1 MNTRYAI
8 ALNGAG
14 LQDLDARI
22 LVTDIQESAP
32 RVQRTTVANARY
44 DGLRLI
50 RESRQSLSVTV
61 TFLLREYD
69 TARRKALCA
78 DVCVWAASGGWLT
91 ISDRPGQRLRVHA
104 DVLPAVT
111 SALRWTDPLTLTLI
125 ALEQPYWQD
134 EYPTSLHQDIPAETL
149 TTLSLLPPGNA
160 PHCPLTC
167 TLVNHGTTAAT
178 ALTLNAGD
186 TLFRLSDP
194 ALIPA
199 GGTLII
205 DYDEQG
211 LLRIRSGSTS
221 MLHARSAD
229 SSDDLLLIPSQV
241 NSVSILCDQPLTAS
255 LHARGMYL

>member
-8 ALNGAG
+8 ALNGVG

-50 RESRQSLSVTV
+50 RQSRQSLSVTV

-69 TARRKALCA
+69 TARRKALCS
-78 DVCVWAASGGWLT
+78 DVCAWAASGGWLT
-91 ISDRPGQRLRVHA
+91 VSDRPGQRLRVHA
-104 DVLPAVT
+104 DGLPAVT
-111 SALRWTDPLTLTLI
+111 SALRWTDPLTLTLT

-134 EYPTSLHQDIPAETL
+134 ACPTALHKDIPAETL
-149 TTLSLLPPGNA
+149 TTLSLLPMGNA

-167 TLVNHGTTAAT
+167 TLVNHGSSAAT
-178 ALTLNAGD
+178 TLTLNAGD
-186 TLFRLSDP
+186 TVFRLADP
-194 ALIPA
+194 ALIA
-199 GGTLII
+199 VNGTLAI
-205 DYDEQG
+205 DYDDQG
-211 LLRIRSGSTS
+211 MLRIRSGSTS

-229 SSDDLLLIPSQV
+229 SSDDLLLTPGHSG
-241 NSVSILCDQPLTAS
+241 SVSILCDQPLTAT
-255 LHARGMYL
+255 LHTRGMYL